1 MALGLGGASV
11 EEYAGKRVLV
21 VGLARSGTA
30 AAEALARHG
39 AQVVAT
45 DARPETAFAPEV
57 QRLSDLGVELVLG
70 DHPLSLLNGVDLIVV
85 SPGVPDTIP
94 LLAEADRRHLPVIS
108 ELELAGRLYQGPYV
122 AITGSN
128 GKTTTTT
135 WVGRALKE
143 AGLPHVVAGN
153 IGVPL
158 SRAVAG
164 LAPGTWVV
172 AEVSSFQLARTE
184 RFHPRIGA
192 ILNLSEDHL
201 DRHGSFAAYCAAK
214 ARVFANQGPE
224 DFLILNADDGPTR
237 SLADLA
243 KSRVLFF
250 SRRQPLKEE
259 GAWVEEG
266 QLVLGWQ
273 GKREL
278 LCRVEELGIPGTHNL
293 ENALATAL
301 LARAAGAETTA
312 IVHALKSFSG
322 VEHRCEYVATID
334 GVRYINDSKGTN
346 PDAAIRALEAFPPP
360 IVLIAGGRDKGTDLA
375 GLVEVIK
382 ARCRA
387 VVLLGEAV
395 PKFRQAL
402 RAGGFTAVH
411 EVDSLTAAVRQAR
424 ALARPGD
431 TVLLSPA
438 CASFDMFANYEERGR
453 AFKAAV
459 AELGRESA

>member
-1 MALGLGGASV
+1 M
-11 EEYAGKRVLV
+11 GKRVLV
-21 VGLARSGTA
+21 MGLARSGTA
-30 AAEALARHG
+30 AAEVLARQG
-39 AQVVAT
+39 VQVVGT
-45 DARPETAFAPEV
+45 DARPEIAFTPEV

-70 DHPLSLLNGVDLIVV
+70 EHPLSLLQGVDLIVV

-94 LLAEADRRHLPVIS
+94 LLAEAERRHLPVIG
-108 ELELAGRLYQGPYV
+108 EVELAGRIYQGPYL

-135 WVGRALKE
+135 WVGLALRE
-143 AGLPHVVAGN
+143 SGLPSIVAGN

-172 AEVSSFQLARTE
+172 AEVSSFQLARTQ
-184 RFHPRIGA
+184 RFRPHISA
-192 ILNLSEDHL
+192 VLNLSEDHL
-201 DRHGSFAAYCAAK
+201 DRHGSFAAYRAAK
-214 ARVFANQGPE
+214 ARVFASQGP
-224 DFLILNADDGPTR
+224 DDYLILNADDEPTR
-237 SLADLA
+237 SLAGLA
-243 KSRVLFF
+243 QSKVLFF
-250 SRRQPLKEE
+250 SRRQVLKE

-266 QLVLGWQ
+266 RLVLGWQ
-273 GKREL
+273 GEREP
-278 LCRVEELGIPGTHNL
+278 LCRVEEVGIPGAHNL

-301 LARAAGAETTA
+301 LARAAGAQVAA

-334 GVRYINDSKGTN
+334 GVRYVNDSKGTN

-360 IVLIAGGRDKGTDLA
+360 IVLIAGGRDKGTDLT
-375 GLVEVIK
+375 GLVEVVK

-411 EVDSLTAAVRQAR
+411 EVDSLTAAVRLAHT
-424 ALARPGD
+424 LARPGD

-438 CASFDMFANYEERGR
+438 CASFDMFANYEERGH
-453 AFKAAV
+453 AFKEAV
-459 AELGRESA
+459 AELGRGQA

>member
-1 MALGLGGASV
+1 VLV
-11 EEYAGKRVLV
+11 EEYRGKRVLV

-30 AAEALARHG
+30 AAEVLARHG

-45 DARPETAFAPEV
+45 DARSEIAFVPEV
-57 QRLSDLGVELVLG
+57 QTLSDLGVELVLG
-70 DHPLSLLNGVDLIVV
+70 EHPLSLLNGIDFIVV

-94 LLAEADRRHLPVIS
+94 LLAEADRRHIPVIG
-108 ELELAGRLYQGPYV
+108 ELELAGRLYRGPYV

-128 GKTTTTT
+128 GKTTTTS
-135 WVGRALKE
+135 WVGRALRE
-143 AGLPHVVAGN
+143 AGLPSVVAGN

-158 SRAVAG
+158 SRAVAD

-172 AEVSSFQLARTE
+172 AEVSSFQLVRTE
-184 RFHPRIGA
+184 RFHPRISA
-192 ILNLSEDHL
+192 VLNLSEDHL
-201 DRHGSFAAYCAAK
+201 DRHGSFAAYRAAK

-224 DFLILNADDGPTR
+224 DFLVLNADDGPTR

-250 SRRQPLKEE
+250 SRRQPLSE

-266 QLVLGWQ
+266 RLVLGWQ
-273 GKREL
+273 GKREI
-278 LCRVEELGIPGTHNL
+278 LCRVEELGIPGVHNL

-301 LARAAGAETTA
+301 LACAAGAEITT
-312 IVHALKSFSG
+312 ITHVLKSFTG
-322 VEHRCEYVATID
+322 VEHRCEYVATIE
-334 GVRYINDSKGTN
+334 GVRYVNDSKGTN
-346 PDAAIRALEAFPPP
+346 PDAAIKALEAFPPP

-411 EVDSLTAAVRQAR
+411 EVESLNAAVRLAR
-424 ALARPGD
+424 TLARPGD